1 MRTTSAIA
9 FYCRQSKT
17 DRNGYAPLEVSIS
30 ICGSRK
36 LMNLPMKFKP
46 TDFNR
51 KRPPQEIIEALDV
64 WRNRIESYKTQILK
78 EGRVLTAETLRS
90 VIQSGGINAYTI
102 GNLFEDYLHIL
113 SKRVGVDL
121 KMSVYRKYELVYE
134 KVLHFV
140 NKDDEVSKLTPQ
152 LIKTIEV
159 TWRPLYD
166 PSTLAGYLTRLK
178 TFVRFAIDNGKL
190 QINPFQ
196 GIRITKPIKPIKALT
211 QEQVDYLLT
220 LSLESR
226 LQRVLDLFLIQCG
239 TGFSYSDLMAFN
251 QTDLK
256 KEGDCYYISKNRVKT
271 GKPFTAIVLPFALP
285 IIFHYKELPKI
296 SNQKYNKY
304 LKEINPT
311 LTSHMGRRTF
321 ASILANKNVS
331 PDTIASALGDTT
343 QIAMRYYAKILPQ
356 TIIKQLST
364 AIN

>member
-36 LMNLPMKFKP
+36 LLNLPMKFKP
-46 TDFNR
+46 AEFNR
-51 KRPPQEIIEALDV
+51 KRPPQEIIEALDQ
-64 WRNRIESYKTQILK
+64 WRSRIESYKTQILK
-78 EGRVLTAETLRS
+78 DGRVLTAESLRS
-90 VIQSGGINAYTI
+90 VIQSGGVRAYTI

-121 KMSVYRKYELVYE
+121 KMSVYRKYEIIYE
-134 KVLHFV
+134 RVLKFV
-140 NKDDEVSKLTPQ
+140 NKDDDVSKITPH

-178 TFVRFAIDNGKL
+178 TFIKYGMDNGKIV
-190 QINPFQ
+190 INPFQ
-196 GIRITKPIKPIKALT
+196 IKITKPIKPIKALT

-220 LSLESR
+220 LSLEPR
-226 LQRVLDLFLIQCG
+226 LQRVLDLFLISCG
-239 TGFSYSDLMAFN
+239 TSLAYSDLMSFKP
-251 QTDLK
+251 TDLK
-256 KEGDCYYISKNRVKT
+256 NEGDCYYISKQRVKT
-271 GKPFTAIVLPFALP
+271 GKTFTAVVLPFALP

-304 LKEINPT
+304 LKEIDPT
-311 LTSHMGRRTF
+311 FTTHMGRRTY

-331 PDTIASALGDTT
+331 PDVIASALGDTT
-343 QIAMRYYAKILPQ
+343 QIAMKYYAKILPQ
-356 TIIKQLST
+356 TIVKQLSA
-364 AIN
+364 AIK